1 MRFGFLEA
9 YLEIRWNTLSRNW
22 RLNNLRKIRQMSW
35 NVIFSNQY
43 IRFLLT
49 FRYLTY
55 LYYLPT
61 CVKLIYPK
69 VFYNQNQKSRKS
81 VRRKVRNSRRTLTL
95 KDQKCPKISRHG
107 TMRKVII
114 IGRKNGLLFSSSSI
128 LHNIQFFR
136 EFHHDTNFFSCK
148 CQTFVIIII
157 NQQSKEEKSI
167 NPKIPW
173 NPEEPCSFLLNS

>member
-1 MRFGFLEA
+1 MSLF
-9 YLEIRWNTLSRNW
+9 S
-22 RLNNLRKIRQMSW
+22 LR
-35 NVIFSNQY
+35 
-43 IRFLLT
+43 T
-49 FRYLTY
+49 FVSTHLFPTY
-55 LYYLPT
+55 LLLVILLFIYYSIKNFQNGRIFGSQNP
-61 CVKLIYPK
+61 
-69 VFYNQNQKSRKS
+69 VFKSTRRNVSNPRK
-81 VRRKVRNSRRTLTL
+81 TLTL

-157 NQQSKEEKSI
+157 NQQSKEEKKYK
-167 NPKIPW
+167 PQ
-173 NPEEPCSFLLNS
+173 NSLKS

>member
-9 YLEIRWNTLSRNW
+9 YLEIRWNTLSTNW

-136 EFHHDTNFFSCK
+136 EFHHDTNFF
-148 CQTFVIIII
+148 FV
-157 NQQSKEEKSI
+157 
-167 NPKIPW
+167 
-173 NPEEPCSFLLNS
+173 

>member
-9 YLEIRWNTLSRNW
+9 YLEIRWNTLSTDW

-136 EFHHDTNFFSCK
+136 EFHHDTNFF
-148 CQTFVIIII
+148 FV
-157 NQQSKEEKSI
+157 
-167 NPKIPW
+167 
-173 NPEEPCSFLLNS
+173 